1 MQLIIYLY
9 IYAQSSE
16 FHFKKNILYFLN
28 RFERLS
34 SLSTE
39 EQFENIQL

>member
-1 MQLIIYLY
+1 MQLIIYIY

-34 SLSTE
+34 SLSIE